1 MPPRERYAW
10 RALAYPF
17 VAFFVLFPVGIFL
30 GAVTNLAVVV
40 CKGNLEGAG
49 YFSGFRHSRVSG
61 PVLGA
66 VTDLAVVAQG
76 QPGGRRLFV
85 PHPLSFV

>member
-1 MPPRERYAW
+1 MPAHERYAW

-40 CKGNLEGAG
+40 CNGNLEGAG
-49 YFSGFRHSRVSG
+49 CVATDSCRAACPCNIDGLQ
-61 PVLGA
+61 PV
-66 VTDLAVVAQG
+66 
-76 QPGGRRLFV
+76 
-85 PHPLSFV
+85 